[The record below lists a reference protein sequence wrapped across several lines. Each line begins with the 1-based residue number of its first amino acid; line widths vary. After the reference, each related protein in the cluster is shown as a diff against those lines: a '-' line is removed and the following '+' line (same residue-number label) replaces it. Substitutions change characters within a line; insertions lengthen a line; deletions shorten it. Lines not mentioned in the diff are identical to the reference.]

1 MRRRNIREAV
11 PSSSAPLALL
21 GADFEIY
28 PHLSG
33 YGLLLRVCRLMALE
47 PRELVSSLDLRLRK
61 DINLLAQVQRP
72 GRAQMALC
80 TAAGV
85 DPAYAR
91 THWLPESWSPIQT
104 SGALDRPSP
113 VRQCP
118 ECAQHGYHTAAFQL
132 PSIVECPWHGQR
144 LIESCPR
151 CRRPLFPLLGGPE
164 QMGACPCG
172 FDLFDVDVASAQM
185 RRFPSLHAEGWLQ
198 AYWLWARDQRTTRY
212 LVAPDRGSRWREHYR
227 HQAALPDAL
236 LPDATA
242 LEIEEFNAAGLAE
255 LDRRQC
261 WAWCLLGSERPMT
274 YVPLPA
280 RVLAMLSE
288 VSEEVV
294 RALPAD
300 VQTPLEL
307 VTFHGLD
314 AKVALRDNVHAR
326 PDCFIAPH
334 SPAHG
339 NEIWLNLSAIEPEML
354 QLCGRLIDRVIAAC
368 GLELDDQ
375 ARSLQAARSYALE
388 QIAGRDCLLRAL
400 EGLIRRG
407 YAQGLDLVLR
417 GHLQSS
423 VKSSVSWW
431 LPSIEV
437 RARPGHLDQIR
448 ITWLRVPTPER
459 RRIVDIPLTIPTAK
473 KVTAPPSRRS
483 RPAASRP
490 RR

>member
-1 MRRRNIREAV
+1 MRRRNIPKAV

-21 GADFEIY
+21 GADFDIY

-47 PRELVSSLDLRLRK
+47 PRELVSSLGLRLRK
-61 DINLLAQVQRP
+61 DINLLVQVQRP

-104 SGALDRPSP
+104 SGTLDRPAP

-151 CRRPLFPLLGGPE
+151 CRRPPVSAARRSRANGGLSLRLRSVR
-164 QMGACPCG
+164 CRCG
-172 FDLFDVDVASAQM
+172 IGIDAAISIAARRGLAS
-185 RRFPSLHAEGWLQ
+185 S
-198 AYWLWARDQRTTRY
+198 YWLWARDQRTTRY
-212 LVAPDRGSRWREHYR
+212 LVAPDRDSRWREHYR

-236 LPDATA
+236 LLDATA

-294 RALPAD
+294 RGLPAD

-307 VTFHGLD
+307 VTFH
-314 AKVALRDNVHAR
+314 AWMPRWPCATMSTPV
-326 PDCFIAPH
+326 
-334 SPAHG
+334 
-339 NEIWLNLSAIEPEML
+339 
-354 QLCGRLIDRVIAAC
+354 LII
-368 GLELDDQ
+368 
-375 ARSLQAARSYALE
+375 
-388 QIAGRDCLLRAL
+388 
-400 EGLIRRG
+400 
-407 YAQGLDLVLR
+407 
-417 GHLQSS
+417 SS
-423 VKSSVSWW
+423 
-431 LPSIEV
+431 
-437 RARPGHLDQIR
+437 R
-448 ITWLRVPTPER
+448 
-459 RRIVDIPLTIPTAK
+459 PTALLM
-473 KVTAPPSRRS
+473 AMRYG
-483 RPAASRP
+483 
-490 RR
+490 